1 MATNA
6 EELTLRLEGTF
17 DVPTARFVQHT
28 LSRSSAATVRLDFSQ
43 VSEFH
48 DFAVA
53 ILAQTLARQD
63 RAACAIQGLRLH
75 QVRLLRY
82 FGVDP
87 AAFRI
92 PQPRG
97 SEVAEAR

>member
-6 EELTLRLEGTF
+6 EVLTLRLEGTF

-28 LSRSSAATVRLDFSQ
+28 LARTSAATVRLDFSL
-43 VSEFH
+43 VIEFH

-63 RAACAIQGLRLH
+63 RAGYAVRGLRLH

-87 AAFRI
+87 ATFRI
-92 PQPRG
+92 SKPGRG
-97 SEVAEAR
+97 EAAGAR